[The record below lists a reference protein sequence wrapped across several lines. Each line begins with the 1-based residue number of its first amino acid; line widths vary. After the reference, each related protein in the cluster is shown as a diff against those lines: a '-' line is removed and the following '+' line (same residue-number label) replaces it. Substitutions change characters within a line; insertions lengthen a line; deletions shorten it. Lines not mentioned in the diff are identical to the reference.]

1 MSREKSTLLNT
12 IMYGGTILPTKVSRL
27 IGFNPE
33 IDYKKLTET
42 LNNFHPY
49 DFEDGSYNLSG
60 ISDYE
65 DRLIPQEHLSE
76 REPYQAPKA
85 HLIS

>member
-1 MSREKSTLLNT
+1 MSKEKSTLLNT

-27 IGFNPE
+27 IRFNPE
-33 IDYKKLTET
+33 IDYKKLVET

-49 DFEDGSYNLSG
+49 NFEDGSYNLSG

-65 DRLIPQEHLSE
+65 DRLIP
-76 REPYQAPKA
+76 
-85 HLIS
+85 

>member
-1 MSREKSTLLNT
+1 MTKEKSTLLNI
-12 IMYGGTILPTKVSRL
+12 IMYGGTKLPKRASRL
-27 IGFNPE
+27 IEFNPK
-33 IDYKKLTET
+33 IDYKKLVEV

-65 DRLIPQEHLSE
+65 DRLIP
-76 REPYQAPKA
+76 
-85 HLIS
+85 